1 MSTMITFAANNEFF
15 RKRKRVHRACESCKK
30 RRKRCSHTFAE
41 EENGG
46 SYEGGNPTQSGD
58 RDAGN
63 PTSDPHAYAQAG
75 HHHPHDPRFPRGDVR
90 NHVNVHP
97 HSTMPPPHSPA
108 DSARSPQT
116 PPNFLGYLNP
126 EAVLREQVH
135 SKRDPAQSPSIAP
148 IGQWVE
154 ERDQRPATTQPRSA
168 SVHINETGPPNT
180 SEVKISKALQQYLDA
195 VGVDILPP
203 RRSQDVLL
211 DIYFASVHPL
221 LPLVDKDLF
230 YEQYSRGQEPRLLM
244 QAICIVASK
253 HADAAKVLLLGN
265 ETQPLSPREFS
276 QRLYQAVIVGI
287 EAKLEKN
294 RVVLIQVL
302 ALISLHCEGP
312 DGAEQASMHLAQ
324 AIHHAHTFGLQF
336 GHQWRNQSSESQGN
350 LEDVFWCLWS
360 LDKINA
366 CMNGRPLLMHDRDNS
381 LRQLPTDPE
390 KRSSPFGIWL
400 QISEMLDKVIDYY
413 RPGSRSADET
423 GWEDDFLGFEEMV
436 GDGEDKLDGPIMS
449 LLSVF
454 HHTMCMAS
462 HKSLSINA
470 PVKSTPSY
478 VRQSL
483 SATRVIHLLTAESP
497 EQLPPLPL
505 VPYALSVALSVVY
518 RHFRSRRLKVHIKR
532 ASEELKQ
539 CVLLLDRLR
548 NAWWSAGTMADIGRA
563 VLSNAAGQRTN
574 AVNTPAPTAP
584 ELRPNEP
591 KTEPPTPQ
599 PSHNGPHMPVSNNQ
613 WPPQNMDNPI
623 DPRLQQQQPSPMPNL
638 LNPMP
643 ALTPGQ
649 HPTSSERADRAPIPA
664 AFGFAEQSPD
674 WLNFDA
680 AFENFEGL
688 LGSSGADLSNEL
700 FRPLNYETLEG
711 FLDPA
716 AQ

>member
-30 RRKRCSHTFAE
+30 RRKRCSHTFDDEHIDAE
-41 EENGG
+41 KNDG
-46 SYEGGNPTQSGD
+46 SLSHSGN
-58 RDAGN
+58 A
-63 PTSDPHAYAQAG
+63 PHASTANPHY
-75 HHHPHDPRFPRGDVR
+75 PSHDPRGPRGDSQSYG
-90 NHVNVHP
+90 H
-97 HSTMPPPHSPA
+97 HSTMLPPLSPA
-108 DSARSPQT
+108 TEDPHTAQT

-135 SKRDPAQSPSIAP
+135 SERGKTAQSPSNPP
-148 IGQWVE
+148 IGQWIE
-154 ERDQRPATTQPRSA
+154 EQDQRPASTQPGSA
-168 SVHINETGPPNT
+168 LSRINETGPQT
-180 SEVKISKALQQYLDA
+180 AQGVKVSIALKNFLDA
-195 VGVDILPP
+195 VGVDLLPS
-203 RRSQDVLL
+203 RRHQEVLL
-211 DIYFASVHPL
+211 DIYFAYVHPL

-230 YEQYSRGQEPRLLM
+230 YEQYEQGREPRMLM

-253 HADAAKVLLLGN
+253 HANAAEALCLNPDL
-265 ETQPLSPREFS
+265 QPLSPREFS
-276 QRLYQAVIVGI
+276 QRLYNAVIVGI

-336 GHQWRNQSSESQGN
+336 GHQWKNQSSESQGN

-381 LRQLPTDPE
+381 LRQLPSDPE

-413 RPGSRSADET
+413 RPGKASEET
-423 GWEDDFLGFEEMV
+423 GWEGDDFLGFEEMV

-449 LLSVF
+449 LLSLF

-483 SATRVIHLLTAESP
+483 SATRVIHLLNAESP
-497 EQLPPLPL
+497 ELLPPLPL
-505 VPYALSVALSVVY
+505 VPYALGVAQSVVY
-518 RHFRSRRLKVHIKR
+518 RHFRSRRLKVHVKR
-532 ASEELKQ
+532 ATEELKQ
-539 CVLLLDRLR
+539 CVRLLDRLR
-548 NAWWSAGTMADIGRA
+548 NAWWSAGTMADLGRA
-563 VLSNAAGQRTN
+563 VLSNAAGRATN
-574 AVNTPAPTAP
+574 AANTPAPVAIEPRQT
-584 ELRPNEP
+584 EP
-591 KTEPPTPQ
+591 KTEPPTPKSTHSGQ
-599 PSHNGPHMPVSNNQ
+599 ISLPNATQQ
-613 WPPQNMDNPI
+613 WPQNLDTQI
-623 DPRLQQQQPSPMPNL
+623 DPRLQLQQPPAPITSL
-638 LNPMP
+638 LNPTP
-643 ALTPGQ
+643 APTPGQ
-649 HPTSSERADRAPIPA
+649 HPTSSERADRAPMPPTG
-664 AFGFAEQSPD
+664 FGFAEQSPD
-674 WLNFDA
+674 WLNFDN

-716 AQ
+716 A

>member
-1 MSTMITFAANNEFF
+1 
-15 RKRKRVHRACESCKK
+15 
-30 RRKRCSHTFAE
+30 
-41 EENGG
+41 
-46 SYEGGNPTQSGD
+46 
-58 RDAGN
+58 
-63 PTSDPHAYAQAG
+63 
-75 HHHPHDPRFPRGDVR
+75 
-90 NHVNVHP
+90 
-97 HSTMPPPHSPA
+97 MPPSQSPA
-108 DSARSPQT
+108 SDHTAQT

-135 SKRDPAQSPSIAP
+135 SERGKAVQSPGHPP
-148 IGQWVE
+148 IGQWIP
-154 ERDQRPATTQPRSA
+154 ERDQRPTSTQSGPSTSRI
-168 SVHINETGPPNT
+168 VETGPHSNQ
-180 SEVKISKALQQYLDA
+180 ENQISRALQTYLNA
-195 VGVDILPP
+195 VGVNILPS
-203 RRSQDVLL
+203 RENQAILL
-211 DIYFASVHPL
+211 EIYFNYVHPL
-221 LPLVDKDLF
+221 LPLVDKELF
-230 YEQYSRGQEPRLLM
+230 YEQYHHGRESRVLM

-253 HADAAKVLLLGN
+253 HASAAKHLYLDNDTASL
-265 ETQPLSPREFS
+265 PMSPREFS
-276 QRLYQAVIVGI
+276 QRLYNAVIVGI

-336 GHQWRNQSSESQGN
+336 GHQWKNQSSESQGN

-381 LRQLPTDPE
+381 LRQLPSDPE

-413 RPGSRSADET
+413 RPGRAVEET
-423 GWEDDFLGFEEMV
+423 GWEGDDFLGFEEMV

-449 LLSVF
+449 LLSLF

-483 SATRVIHLLTAESP
+483 SATRVIHLLNAEPP
-497 EQLPPLPL
+497 EMLPPLPI
-505 VPYALSVALSVVY
+505 VPYALGVALSVVY
-518 RHFRSRRLKVHIKR
+518 RHFRSRRLKVHVNR
-532 ASEELKQ
+532 ATEELKQ
-539 CVLLLDRLR
+539 CVRLLDRLR
-548 NAWWSAGTMADIGRA
+548 NAWWSAGTTADLGRA
-563 VLSNAAGQRTN
+563 VLSNAAGRNTN
-574 AVNTPAPTAP
+574 AVNTPIPVPAEPRHT
-584 ELRPNEP
+584 EP

-599 PSHNGPHMPVSNNQ
+599 STHSGQLPPPNHPQH
-613 WPPQNMDNPI
+613 WPQDIETRI
-623 DPRLQQQQPSPMPNL
+623 DPRLQQHQPHPHANSPMTSL
-638 LNPMP
+638 LNPISTP
-643 ALTPGQ
+643 NPGQ
-649 HPTSSERADRAPIPA
+649 HPTSSERADRAPMAAGPPA
-664 AFGFAEQSPD
+664 GFSFAEQSPD

-716 AQ
+716 A

>member
-30 RRKRCSHTFAE
+30 RRKRCSHTFDE
-41 EENGG
+41 QGEDSNG
-46 SYEGGNPTQSGD
+46 SITQSGH
-58 RDAGN
+58 GP
-63 PTSDPHAYAQAG
+63 PTSDPSHASGANG
-75 HHHPHDPRFPRGDVR
+75 HYHSHDPKGHRGEIG
-90 NHVNVHP
+90 P
-97 HSTMPPPHSPA
+97 HGHGHSAMPPPQSPA
-108 DSARSPQT
+108 ESAPT

-135 SKRDPAQSPSIAP
+135 SERGKPAHSPSLNP
-148 IGQWVE
+148 IGQWIE
-154 ERDQRPATTQPRSA
+154 ERDQRPASTQTGSA
-168 SVHINETGPPNT
+168 SSRIVETGPQT
-180 SEVKISKALQQYLDA
+180 TQEAQISRALQTYLDA
-195 VGVDILPP
+195 VDVYVLPS
-203 RRSQDVLL
+203 RRNQDALL
-211 DIYFASVHPL
+211 NIYFAYVHPL
-221 LPLVDKDLF
+221 LPLVDKELF
-230 YEQYSRGQEPRLLM
+230 YEQYDHGKEPRILM

-253 HADAAKVLLLGN
+253 HALAAKHLYLGA
-265 ETQPLSPREFS
+265 ETHAMSPRDFS
-276 QRLYQAVIVGI
+276 QKLYNAVIVGI

-294 RVVLIQVL
+294 RVVLIQIL

-336 GHQWRNQSSESQGN
+336 GHQWKNQSSESQGN

-381 LRQLPTDPE
+381 LRQLPSDPE

-413 RPGSRSADET
+413 RPGRAVEET
-423 GWEDDFLGFEEMV
+423 GWEGDDFLGFEEMV

-470 PVKSTPSY
+470 PVKSSPSY

-483 SATRVIHLLTAESP
+483 SATRVIHLLNAESP
-497 EQLPPLPL
+497 EMLPPLPI
-505 VPYALSVALSVVY
+505 VPYALGVALSVVY
-518 RHFRSRRLKVHIKR
+518 RHFRSRRLKVHVNR
-532 ASEELKQ
+532 ATEELKQ
-539 CVLLLDRLR
+539 CVRLLDRLR
-548 NAWWSAGTMADIGRA
+548 NAWWSAGTTADLGRA
-563 VLSNAAGQRTN
+563 VLSNAAGRSTN
-574 AVNTPAPTAP
+574 AANTPVPVPVEPRRA
-584 ELRPNEP
+584 EP

-599 PSHNGPHMPVSNNQ
+599 STHNGYQISASDPTQ
-613 WPPQNMDNPI
+613 WPQSMDSPI
-623 DPRLQQQQPSPMPNL
+623 DPRLQHQAHAPMTSL
-638 LNPMP
+638 LNPISTP
-643 ALTPGQ
+643 TPGQ
-649 HPTSSERADRAPIPA
+649 HPTSSERADRAPMPPA
-664 AFGFAEQSPD
+664 AFSFTEQSPD

-716 AQ
+716 A

>member
-1 MSTMITFAANNEFF
+1 M
-15 RKRKRVHRACESCKK
+15 
-30 RRKRCSHTFAE
+30 
-41 EENGG
+41 
-46 SYEGGNPTQSGD
+46 
-58 RDAGN
+58 
-63 PTSDPHAYAQAG
+63 
-75 HHHPHDPRFPRGDVR
+75 
-90 NHVNVHP
+90 
-97 HSTMPPPHSPA
+97 
-108 DSARSPQT
+108 
-116 PPNFLGYLNP
+116 
-126 EAVLREQVH
+126 
-135 SKRDPAQSPSIAP
+135 
-148 IGQWVE
+148 
-154 ERDQRPATTQPRSA
+154 
-168 SVHINETGPPNT
+168 HISETGPPNT
-180 SEVKISKALQQYLDA
+180 TEVKISKALQQYLDA

-203 RRSQDVLL
+203 RKSQDVLL
-211 DIYFASVHPL
+211 DIYFTYVHPL

-230 YEQYSRGQEPRLLM
+230 YEQYSQGQEPRTLL
-244 QAICIVASK
+244 QSICIVASK
-253 HADAAKVLLLGN
+253 HANAAKILCLGN
-265 ETQPLSPREFS
+265 DPQPLNPREFS
-276 QRLYQAVIVGI
+276 QRLYQAVIVAI

-312 DGAEQASMHLAQ
+312 DGAEQSSMHLAQ

-449 LLSVF
+449 EFDANTEYQQAANGIGLLSLF

-483 SATRVIHLLTAESP
+483 SATRVIHLLNADSP

-548 NAWWSAGTMADIGRA
+548 DAWWSAGTMADIGRA

-574 AVNTPAPTAP
+574 AANTPAPTAP
-584 ELRPNEP
+584 DMRPNEG
-591 KTEPPTPQ
+591 KTELPTPQ
-599 PSHNGPHMPVSNNQ
+599 PAQSGPHMPVSTNQ
-613 WPPQNMDNPI
+613 WPPNSVDNSI

-643 ALTPGQ
+643 AMTPGQ

>member
-30 RRKRCSHTFAE
+30 RRKRCSHTFDDDESQQNFEDA
-41 EENGG
+41 
-46 SYEGGNPTQSGD
+46 STSHSGNPGVPRTGSS
-58 RDAGN
+58 A
-63 PTSDPHAYAQAG
+63 SESYAANG
-75 HHHPHDPRFPRGDVR
+75 HHHHHDAKGPRGES
-90 NHVNVHP
+90 NIHGHAN
-97 HSTMPPPHSPA
+97 SNMPPPHSPA
-108 DSARSPQT
+108 DDPHAQT

-135 SKRDPAQSPSIAP
+135 GERGKAAQSPSIPP
-148 IGQWVE
+148 IGQWIE
-154 ERDQRPATTQPRSA
+154 ERDARPASTQGGSTSSR
-168 SVHINETGPPNT
+168 INETGPHT
-180 SEVKISKALQQYLDA
+180 TQEAQISRALQSYLDA
-195 VGVDILPP
+195 VGY
-203 RRSQDVLL
+203 DVLPSRRNQDAL
-211 DIYFASVHPL
+211 LNIYFAYVHPL
-221 LPLVDKDLF
+221 LPLVDKELF
-230 YEQYSRGQEPRLLM
+230 YEQYDHGRESRILM
-244 QAICIVASK
+244 QAICVVASK
-253 HADAAKVLLLGN
+253 HAHAAKHLYLGDD
-265 ETQPLSPREFS
+265 TALSPREFS
-276 QRLYQAVIVGI
+276 QRLYNAVIVGI

-336 GHQWRNQSSESQGN
+336 GHQWKNQSSESQGN

-381 LRQLPTDPE
+381 LRQLPSDPE

-413 RPGSRSADET
+413 RPGKAAEET
-423 GWEDDFLGFEEMV
+423 GWEGDDFLGFEEMV

-449 LLSVF
+449 LLSLF

-483 SATRVIHLLTAESP
+483 SATRVIHLLNAESP
-497 EQLPPLPL
+497 ELLPPLPI
-505 VPYALSVALSVVY
+505 VPYALGVALSVVY
-518 RHFRSRRLKVHIKR
+518 RHFRSRRLKVHVNR
-532 ASEELKQ
+532 ATEELKQ
-539 CVLLLDRLR
+539 CVRLLDRLR
-548 NAWWSAGTMADIGRA
+548 NAWWSAGTTADLGRA
-563 VLSNAAGQRTN
+563 VLSNAAGRTTN
-574 AVNTPAPTAP
+574 AVNTPVPAPAEP
-584 ELRPNEP
+584 RRAEP

-599 PSHNGPHMPVSNNQ
+599 STHGGHSLPQSHYVPQ
-613 WPPQNMDNPI
+613 WSQNTDTAI
-623 DPRLQQQQPSPMPNL
+623 DPRLQPHQSHAPMTSL
-638 LNPMP
+638 LNPIS
-643 ALTPGQ
+643 ATAPGQ
-649 HPTSSERADRAPIPA
+649 HPTSSERGERAPMPPA
-664 AFGFAEQSPD
+664 VYGFAEQSPD

-716 AQ
+716 A